1 MTTLQSHEQAGSRG
15 RAQWAT
21 RPPRRSRHRQHHRN
35 RHSHNNHHTRAARM
49 RARAAHQ
56 HVCSAC
62 APATRSYAH
71 AQKDL
76 AEDVHKHV
84 AIVRKGCMGARRVC
98 GGRGVAQTSVR
109 TARAASP
116 SPHPCAARWAQ
127 DGASGIIALVRR
139 LGPAGLTGDTLVSY
153 PLDRSY
159 SRWRSWYKSWRPHN
173 EPGRW
178 AWRGLGSRQRARR
191 RRAQRPNT
199 LTSARLRGVRHSSI
213 HPHHVSSAAHDQIQK
228 EGIRVTNVAIRR
240 ERL

>member
-1 MTTLQSHEQAGSRG
+1 MTTLQNHEKAGSRG

-21 RPPRRSRHRQHHRN
+21 RPPRRSSHRHHHRN
-35 RHSHNNHHTRAARM
+35 RHRHNNQQHTRAARM

-56 HVCSAC
+56 LVCSAC

-71 AQKDL
+71 AQKDR

-84 AIVRKGCMGARRVC
+84 AIVRKGCMGARRACGGRGACTCCRTSSSAARAPATRSCEHAQKDLAEDVHMHMAIVWKGCMGARRVC
-98 GGRGVAQTSVR
+98 GGRGAAQASVR

-159 SRWRSWYKSWRPHN
+159 SRWRSWYKSPQ
-173 EPGRW
+173 
-178 AWRGLGSRQRARR
+178 SRVISDVD
-191 RRAQRPNT
+191 
-199 LTSARLRGVRHSSI
+199 LARLF
-213 HPHHVSSAAHDQIQK
+213 
-228 EGIRVTNVAIRR
+228 
-240 ERL
+240 RLQ